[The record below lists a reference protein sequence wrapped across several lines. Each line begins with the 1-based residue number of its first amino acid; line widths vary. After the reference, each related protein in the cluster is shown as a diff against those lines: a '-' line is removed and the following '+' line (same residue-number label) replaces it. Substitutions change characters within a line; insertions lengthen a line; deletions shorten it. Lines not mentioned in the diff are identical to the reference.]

1 MSQEKNKK
9 AIGVAVAL
17 GFELL
22 SLVLICIFLGYYLGR
37 MKGFAELGAIAGAVL
52 GFTVWT
58 WRLIHTKKHLL

>member
-9 AIGVAVAL
+9 AIGVAISL

-37 MKGFAELGAIAGAVL
+37 MKGFAEMGAVVGSVL
-52 GFTVWT
+52 GFTLWT
-58 WRLIHTKKHLL
+58 WRLIRSKKYLL